1 MYVFF
6 FFSKSFLEYCFS
18 DILAS
23 EFEEA
28 RFCAVETFKGLIDN
42 CIDESLVSQ
51 GITQIKARHQGMRSD
66 PTVIEK
72 ICAILEGLLDV
83 RYTDVWDKSFHV
95 ISLAFDKLGKY
106 AIALTCQA

>member
-1 MYVFF
+1 MP
-6 FFSKSFLEYCFS
+6 

-28 RFCAVETFKGLIDN
+28 RFASVEAFKGLIDN
-42 CIDESLVSQ
+42 CIDETMVSQ
-51 GITQIKARHQGMRSD
+51 GIAQIKARRQGLKSD

-83 RYTDVWDKSFHV
+83 RYNDVWDKSFHV
-95 ISLAFDKLGKY
+95 ISMAFDKLGMY
-106 AIALTCQA
+106 FSAWLYPPSFMSIDYIFQTAPCY

>member
-1 MYVFF
+1 M
-6 FFSKSFLEYCFS
+6 S

-28 RFCAVETFKGLIDN
+28 RFSSVEAFKGLIDN
-42 CIDESLVSQ
+42 CIDETMVSQ
-51 GITQIKARHQGMRSD
+51 GIAQIKARRQGLKSD

-83 RYTDVWDKSFHV
+83 RYNDVWDKSFHV
-95 ISLAFDKLGKY
+95 ISVAFDKLGMY
-106 AIALTCQA
+106 FGA